1 VREVYAAVLLQNVF
15 ETEEYQESFKLLRFA
30 VCYANCLYIS
40 IISYCCV
47 AVSAIMPVGTG

>member
-1 VREVYAAVLLQNVF
+1 MREVYAAVLLQNVF